1 MARGLLFNTYAIIPL
16 LYLASSLLHRAK
28 IVQPSFCSSA
38 KTWPVTF
45 TAKTSR
51 ASVKSSGRSE
61 LQNDPSER
69 AGNCEEADVCGTQ
82 IPKFCQLCCYPRT
95 INTEAESV
103 IDSR

>member
-51 ASVKSSGRSE
+51 ASVIRMFGTSKH
-61 LQNDPSER
+61 PER
-69 AGNCEEADVCGTQ
+69 AGG
-82 IPKFCQLCCYPRT
+82 QL
-95 INTEAESV
+95 
-103 IDSR
+103 